1 MKRFFAI
8 LLAAMILTACSEKG
22 EGAVEEITATEVVT
36 EEATTVTTEETAAE
50 TAKEYP
56 LNSSADMCLSLLS
69 FGMGRQEAEAA
80 VNASLDEEM
89 LNPYYSIYSD
99 ITVDLD
105 ERLNAARL
113 SYGES
118 GLYQVSLFS
127 GEQPE
132 NVSFELRDKLIEQ
145 LSGIYGF
152 VPEDWDIENNGITN
166 YCRNDDVSVYIRLFT
181 LDGLGSVTLMIT
193 SVDHRDFKNVEPKPI
208 LL

>member
-8 LLAAMILTACSEKG
+8 LLSAMVLTACSEKG
-22 EGAVEEITATEVVT
+22 EVAVEEITATEAVT
-36 EEATTVTTEETAAE
+36 EEVTTVTTVETAAE

-69 FGMGRQEAEAA
+69 FGMGRQEAEVAI
-80 VNASLDEEM
+80 NAPLDEEM

-105 ERLNAARL
+105 ERLNAAQL

-118 GLYQVSLFS
+118 GLYEISLYN
-127 GEQPE
+127 GAHPE
-132 NVSFELRDKLIEQ
+132 KESFELRDKLIEQ

-152 VPEDWDIENNGITN
+152 AAEDWEIENDGLTN
-166 YCRNDDVSVYIRLFT
+166 YCKNDDVSVYIRLYT
-181 LDGLGSVTLMIT
+181 QDGLASVTLMIT
-193 SVDHRDFKNVEPKPI
+193 SVEHRSFKDVAPKPV
-208 LL
+208 LQ

>member
-8 LLAAMILTACSEKG
+8 LFAAMLLIGCSEKG
-22 EGAVEEITATEVVT
+22 EGAVEDITATEIVAEETTVVT
-36 EEATTVTTEETAAE
+36 IEETTAE

-56 LNSSADMCLSLLS
+56 LNSSADICLSNLS

-105 ERLNAARL
+105 ERLNAAQL

-152 VPEDWDIENNGITN
+152 APEDWDIENDGITN
-166 YCRNDDVSVYIRLFT
+166 YCRNDDQI
-181 LDGLGSVTLMIT
+181 
-193 SVDHRDFKNVEPKPI
+193 
-208 LL
+208 

>member
-1 MKRFFAI
+1 MV
-8 LLAAMILTACSEKG
+8 LTACSEKG
-22 EGAVEEITATEVVT
+22 EVAVEEITATEAVT
-36 EEATTVTTEETAAE
+36 EEVTTVAAEETTAE

-56 LNSSADMCLSLLS
+56 LNSSADICLSDLS
-69 FGMGRQEAEAA
+69 FGMGRQETEAA
-80 VNASLDEEM
+80 IAAPLDEEM
-89 LNPYYSIYSD
+89 LNPYYSIYSNVS
-99 ITVDLD
+99 VDLD
-105 ERLNAARL
+105 ERLNAAEL

-193 SVDHRDFKNVEPKPI
+193 SVEHRSFKDVAPKPV
-208 LL
+208 LQ

>member
-8 LLAAMILTACSEKG
+8 LLSAMVLTACSEKG
-22 EGAVEEITATEVVT
+22 EAVAEEV
-36 EEATTVTTEETAAE
+36 TTVTTEETAAE

-56 LNSSADMCLSLLS
+56 LNSSADICLSELS
-69 FGMGRQEAEAA
+69 FGMGRQETEAA
-80 VNASLDEEM
+80 ISAPLDEEM
-89 LNPYYSIYSD
+89 LNPYYSIYSNVS
-99 ITVDLD
+99 VDLD
-105 ERLNAARL
+105 ERLNAAEL

-132 NVSFELRDKLIEQ
+132 KVSFELRDKLIEQ

-181 LDGLGSVTLMIT
+181 LDGLASVTLMIT
-193 SVDHRDFKNVEPKPI
+193 SVEHRSFKDVAPKPV
-208 LL
+208 LQ

>member
-22 EGAVEEITATEVVT
+22 EVAVEEITATEIVS
-36 EEATTVTTEETAAE
+36 EEVTTVTTEETAAE

-69 FGMGRQEAEAA
+69 FGKGRQEAEAA
-80 VNASLDEEM
+80 INAPLDEEM
-89 LNPYYSIYSD
+89 LNSYYSIYSD

-105 ERLNAARL
+105 ERLNAAQL

-152 VPEDWDIENNGITN
+152 APEDWDIENDGITN

-193 SVDHRDFKNVEPKPI
+193 SVEHRSFKDVAPKPV
-208 LL
+208 LQ

>member
-1 MKRFFAI
+1 M
-8 LLAAMILTACSEKG
+8 LLTACSEKG
-22 EGAVEEITATEVVT
+22 EVAVEDITTTEAVA
-36 EEATTVTTEETAAE
+36 EEVTTVTTEETAAE

-69 FGMGRQEAEAA
+69 FGMGRQEAEVAI
-80 VNASLDEEM
+80 NAPLDEEM
-89 LNPYYSIYSD
+89 LNPYYSIYSNVS
-99 ITVDLD
+99 VDLD
-105 ERLNAARL
+105 ERLNAAEL

-181 LDGLGSVTLMIT
+181 LDGLASVTLMIT
-193 SVDHRDFKNVEPKPI
+193 SVEHRSFKDVAPKPV
-208 LL
+208 LQ

>member
-1 MKRFFAI
+1 MSLLRFRNKTASAFFSAI
-8 LLAAMILTACSEKG
+8 LLSAILLTGCTGKDEAAA
-22 EGAVEEITATEVVT
+22 EEITTATVN
-36 EEATTVTTEETAAE
+36 EAAG
-50 TAKEYP
+50 EYP
-56 LNSSADMCLSLLS
+56 LNSSADICLSELS
-69 FGMGRQEAEAA
+69 FGMGRQETEAA
-80 VNASLDEEM
+80 IAAPLDEEM
-89 LNPYYSIYSD
+89 LNPYYSIYSNVS
-99 ITVDLD
+99 VDLD
-105 ERLNAARL
+105 ERLNAAEL

-193 SVDHRDFKNVEPKPI
+193 SVDHRDIKNVESKPV